1 MLHTLLEFLIRS
13 VEFPILRVHSLLDV
27 ALGELFGEEFIACL
41 LSEVI
46 PGALLKFWRRRLAS
60 FFQKFGSASITASS
74 FFVLFIAFRAVNIR
88 SFMIW
93 STDTQ
98 PGELISTKRVPSNLN
113 LIHIG

>member
-13 VEFPILRVHSLLDV
+13 VEFPILRIHSLLDV

-46 PGALLKFWRRRLAS
+46 RGALLKFWRRRLAS
-60 FFQKFGSASITASS
+60 FWPKFGSASMIPSS
-74 FFVLFIAFRAVNIR
+74 FFVLFIAFRAVNIQ